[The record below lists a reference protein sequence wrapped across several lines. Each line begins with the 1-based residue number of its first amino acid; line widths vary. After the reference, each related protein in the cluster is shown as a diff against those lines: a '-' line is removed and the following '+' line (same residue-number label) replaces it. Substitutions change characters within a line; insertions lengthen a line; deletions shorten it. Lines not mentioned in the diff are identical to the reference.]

1 MERTCQLQSLHTR
14 LSGKKNLKLHSPK
27 LKQAM
32 FSFKKMPPWKLM
44 KHHCRAFIPTEDTHY
59 NREVE

>member
-14 LSGKKNLKLHSPK
+14 VSGKKNLKLHSPK

-32 FSFKKMPPWKLM
+32 FSFKKNATM
-44 KHHCRAFIPTEDTHY
+44 ETHEASLQSIY
-59 NREVE
+59 SY